1 MRWLKAYP
9 TLLQVYWART
19 LEYRGQIIIWI
30 LASVLP
36 LVMLLVWLTIAQEKG
51 GPVGGYDQTSF
62 ISYYLAIIFARRL
75 TGVWIIWDLDLDIR
89 KGNLSAQL
97 LRPLDPV
104 HYFLV
109 RILASRPLSVILVGP
124 PVVVASLLLGARYD
138 LSLLSLVLTLTA
150 VAGAL
155 LIEFFSQMLMGAL
168 TFWISQ
174 TLALAESWFWLRNF
188 FSGWIIPIDL
198 FPAGVIVALLY
209 LPFRYT
215 LSFPVEIILGRLA
228 LTQIGRGLLIQ
239 YGWVLLFFMLYR
251 WLWQC
256 GLKRYSAVGA

>member
-9 TLLQVYWART
+9 TLLRVYWART

-51 GPVGGYDQTSF
+51 GPVGGYDQATF
-62 ISYYLAIIFARRL
+62 ISYYLAVIFVRRL
-75 TGVWIIWDLDLDIR
+75 TGVWIIWDLDQDIR

-97 LRPLDPV
+97 LRPLDPA
-104 HYFLV
+104 HYFLA
-109 RILASRPLSVILVGP
+109 RILAGRPLSILLVGP
-124 PVVVASLLLGARYD
+124 PVAVASLLLGAQYD
-138 LSLLSLVLTLTA
+138 LSPQNLILAFTA

-168 TFWISQ
+168 TFWMSQ
-174 TLALAESWFWLRNF
+174 TLAVAESWFWLRNF
-188 FSGWIIPIDL
+188 FSGWIIPIDM
-198 FPAGVIVALLY
+198 FPPAVTAALIY

-228 LTQIGRGLLIQ
+228 LSQIGQGLLIQ
-239 YGWVLLFFMLYR
+239 YGWVLLFFVGYR
-251 WLWQC
+251 WLWQR